1 MYRILHT
8 ARLLPSSIVIR
19 LNSTNKLPI
28 QNLANIDNDDEDD
41 DVSSKKITSQKD
53 YIFADSKS
61 SRFKEKNKR
70 KHKQWVKELEQRQI
84 VPKTPLSSFVKENK
98 IIRDTYVT
106 SDGIVQEDNFQ
117 INFDTDLDEGEQDKE
132 PDEPISLA
140 VDGRRYPI
148 WYFAGKLKQLA
159 SQNKV
164 QETLDYFYNVMMDK
178 ERIAPNLFSYQVVI
192 GICARNGYLTQ
203 AFDLYREMKDRGYTT
218 VDSRKMTKIFTLL
231 ANACY
236 RASDSSMAIEC
247 ATQFLDE
254 IKSKGF
260 RIEYRTYNAFIAA
273 FGKHGQLKMAFQLA
287 DEMTEVG
294 FIPNEDTYASLLIA
308 CQSEKNAGFKY
319 AIEIWRRMLAFDI
332 KPTPFHFGLLLNIAC
347 HCELGSSE
355 SMHNLLFPPLPQQF
369 LIDEEEAKDKEQ
381 QKYRGP
387 SFLSSIDT
395 FDQIPSTL
403 NDENKQL
410 ISSSQDSST
419 SSELSSEWWQNP
431 DDIRKGHVL
440 SNHLRPFSDANIL
453 KPNMS
458 YEQPNL
464 IHLRMPS
471 SSAERLMLL
480 GGIPGV
486 LKHMQECNVV
496 PNHIIFNTLL
506 NLIPSVTEHEQAL
519 IHVSNVCEV
528 KPNIQ
533 FYNVLILRRFRR
545 GAKQEALQ
553 VLDLMREQCL
563 SPDEYTFS
571 ALAKGCMTKS
581 DAEQLFNE
589 MKDLNLKPNQKI
601 FEAILNNAFHRTN
614 FPLLTL
620 ICDSYQTYNLPVN
633 QRFIERMENFLSETR
648 SKILTMEH
656 ANVNNDEYQ
665 LLSSSY
671 NRFQKFYNRWLHE
684 VPYNKRFDQK
694 ISFRFDKPDLKK

>member
-1 MYRILHT
+1 
-8 ARLLPSSIVIR
+8 
-19 LNSTNKLPI
+19 
-28 QNLANIDNDDEDD
+28 
-41 DVSSKKITSQKD
+41 
-53 YIFADSKS
+53 
-61 SRFKEKNKR
+61 
-70 KHKQWVKELEQRQI
+70 
-84 VPKTPLSSFVKENK
+84 
-98 IIRDTYVT
+98 
-106 SDGIVQEDNFQ
+106 
-117 INFDTDLDEGEQDKE
+117 
-132 PDEPISLA
+132 
-140 VDGRRYPI
+140 
-148 WYFAGKLKQLA
+148 
-159 SQNKV
+159 
-164 QETLDYFYNVMMDK
+164 
-178 ERIAPNLFSYQVVI
+178 
-192 GICARNGYLTQ
+192 
-203 AFDLYREMKDRGYTT
+203 
-218 VDSRKMTKIFTLL
+218 
-231 ANACY
+231 
-236 RASDSSMAIEC
+236 MAIEC

-287 DEMTEVG
+287 DEMAEVG

-347 HCELGSSE
+347 HCGLGSSE

-381 QKYRGP
+381 QK
-387 SFLSSIDT
+387 I
-395 FDQIPSTL
+395 
-403 NDENKQL
+403 
-410 ISSSQDSST
+410 SST
-419 SSELSSEWWQNP
+419 SSELSSEWWQDP

-553 VLDLMREQCL
+553 VLDLMREQC
-563 SPDEYTFS
+563 
-571 ALAKGCMTKS
+571 
-581 DAEQLFNE
+581 
-589 MKDLNLKPNQKI
+589 
-601 FEAILNNAFHRTN
+601 
-614 FPLLTL
+614 
-620 ICDSYQTYNLPVN
+620 
-633 QRFIERMENFLSETR
+633 
-648 SKILTMEH
+648 
-656 ANVNNDEYQ
+656 
-665 LLSSSY
+665 
-671 NRFQKFYNRWLHE
+671 
-684 VPYNKRFDQK
+684 
-694 ISFRFDKPDLKK
+694 